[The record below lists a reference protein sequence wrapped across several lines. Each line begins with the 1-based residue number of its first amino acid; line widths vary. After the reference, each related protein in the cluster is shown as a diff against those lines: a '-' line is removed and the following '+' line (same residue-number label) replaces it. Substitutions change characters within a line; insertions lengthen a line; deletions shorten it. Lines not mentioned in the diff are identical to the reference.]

1 MLSCK
6 EVMQL
11 ASEQL
16 DRKLPFWTRVSLRM
30 HVILCRGCSRYRRQ
44 ITALDRVVVDHYRSD
59 EAAETSERLPDHA
72 LRRIK
77 SSLRSSASSSDS
89 EIAE

>member
-6 EVMQL
+6 EATRLV
-11 ASEQL
+11 SEQL
-16 DRKLPFWTRVSLRM
+16 DRKLPFWKRVSLRM
-30 HVILCRGCSRYRRQ
+30 HVVLCRGCSRYRRQ
-44 ITALDRVVVDHYRSD
+44 ITTLDRVVADHYRFD
-59 EAAETSERLPDHA
+59 EPAETSERLPDNA
-72 LRRIK
+72 LQRIK